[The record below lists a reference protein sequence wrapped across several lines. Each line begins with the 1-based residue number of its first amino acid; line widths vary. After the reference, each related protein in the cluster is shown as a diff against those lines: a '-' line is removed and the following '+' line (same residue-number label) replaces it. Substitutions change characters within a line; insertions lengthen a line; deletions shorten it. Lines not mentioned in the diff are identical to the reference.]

1 MATRSARR
9 ASRSFDETGA
19 RSLRD
24 YGEVFV
30 MKRVLINPKETQP
43 MYDAFHFSQ
52 ANRVGD
58 MIWVSG
64 QVGVDDKLT
73 PASGMAAQARLA
85 FEGLKRTL
93 AAAGATLDD
102 VVELTTFHIDLR
114 GEMEQFDRVKD
125 EYLPRNYPAWTAV
138 GVTQLAL
145 PELLVEIRAVAIAD
159 RQKINCNKPQ
169 GDANMIRS

>member
-1 MATRSARR
+1 MKEVQEHQRERYAIELARADR
-9 ASRSFDETGA
+9 
-19 RSLRD
+19 
-24 YGEVFV
+24 EVLI

-43 MYDAFHFSQ
+43 MYDSFHFSQ

-64 QVGVDDKLT
+64 HVCVDDNLT

-93 AAAGATLDD
+93 TTAGATLDD

-114 GEMEQFDRVKD
+114 GDLEQFTKIKD
-125 EYLPRNYPAWTAV
+125 EYVSRNYPAWTAV
-138 GVTQLAL
+138 V
-145 PELLVEIRAVAIAD
+145 
-159 RQKINCNKPQ
+159 
-169 GDANMIRS
+169 

>member
-1 MATRSARR
+1 
-9 ASRSFDETGA
+9 
-19 RSLRD
+19 
-24 YGEVFV
+24 
-30 MKRVLINPKETQP
+30 MKRVLVNPEETQP
-43 MYDAFHFSQ
+43 LYDGFHFSQ

-64 QVGVDDKLT
+64 QVGVNDKLS

-114 GEMEQFDRVKD
+114 GEMAQFAKVKD
-125 EYLPRNYPAWTAV
+125 EYLPRDYPAWTAV

-145 PELLVEIRAVAIAD
+145 PELRVEIRAMAMVGSSKD
-159 RQKINCNKPQ
+159 
-169 GDANMIRS
+169 